1 MKARD
6 ISMTVEAFQDN
17 NDFISLNVKASV
29 LQKMLSGQNLLVSD
43 IHCDCSR
50 SKQQL
55 QQLLLQAVS
64 GDNE

>member
-1 MKARD
+1 
-6 ISMTVEAFQDN
+6 MTVENFHDK

-29 LQKMLSGQNLLVSD
+29 LRKMLSGQNLHVSD
-43 IHCDCSR
+43 IHCNCSR

-64 GDNE
+64 GNNK

>member
-1 MKARD
+1 
-6 ISMTVEAFQDN
+6 MTVESFQDN

-29 LQKMLSGQNLLVSD
+29 LQKMLSGQNLHVSD
-43 IHCDCSR
+43 IHCNRSR